1 MPVPLF
7 KVSYSSSNYM
17 ISPKQTSF
25 SKQGNYFS
33 QAESYWIL
41 DSVTVCTMF
50 LGYIIDIYETWGPR
64 SLNHVALFH
73 LLCRPVLTCTLKCKS
88 HGENLRKKKLTSVTI
103 KVSTFKCL
111 KKKKKTKTTH
121 TMEIK

>member
-50 LGYIIDIYETWGPR
+50 LRYIIDIYETWGPR

-73 LLCRPVLTCTLKCKS
+73 PLCRPVLTCTLKYKS
-88 HGENLRKKKLTSVTI
+88 HGENVFNFLTQTHL
-103 KVSTFKCL
+103 KDMLCL
-111 KKKKKTKTTH
+111 V
-121 TMEIK
+121 